1 MPKQGCQKSSRQK
14 SQWWRW
20 YKCLPLVTAIILMWI
35 SVAAAQS
42 PNSVTSDV
50 NQNTQWTLLTGCLV
64 FFMNAGFTML
74 ETGFCRSSSTITVL
88 AKNLIVFAIAT
99 SAFWILGFGF
109 MFGDGNPFIGTNGF
123 LLIGS
128 DNSPLIEDN
137 YQGIFHSLSW
147 ANIPLNAKFFFQLT
161 FAGAAATIVSGAVAE
176 RIKFSAFVTFSF
188 FFVLSYSITGH
199 WVWGDGFLSKLGF
212 RDFAGSTVVHS
223 VGGWAALMGTLF
235 LKQRLGKYRNFA
247 YQERRIAK
255 QTSYYGKKI
264 VSMKPYN
271 LSIAT
276 LGCFI
281 LWLGWFGFNAGS
293 TLTADA
299 EAISH
304 ILLATLMAGAMG
316 GISATFT
323 AWQFYEKPS
332 LSFIINGI
340 LAGCVSI
347 TAPCAFVSIPSAAL
361 IGLCGGFIVVF
372 ATIILDKCQ
381 IDDPVGAVPVH
392 LCCGIWGT
400 LAVGLFSQNPG
411 SYPWYNSVTCPN
423 KAGLFFNLNEG
434 IEQLFAQIIGI
445 ITVGGFTVI
454 FSTLIWLGVS
464 YFICIISPE
473 VKPPYTPLKGL
484 RVSRKEEILGVDNL
498 FTEGE
503 DIMSL
508 KRKRRRR

>member
-1 MPKQGCQKSSRQK
+1 MPKQGYQKSRNHIHR
-14 SQWWRW
+14 WWRW
-20 YKCLPLVTAIILMWI
+20 YKCLPLVTTIILMWI
-35 SVAAAQS
+35 SIAAAAES
-42 PNSVTSDV
+42 SNSVTSDV
-50 NQNTQWTLLTGCLV
+50 SQNTQWTLLTGCLV
-64 FFMNAGFTML
+64 FFMNAGFAML
-74 ETGFCRSSSTITVL
+74 ETGFCRKSSTITIL

-109 MFGDGNPFIGTNGF
+109 MFGDGNPFIGTSGF
-123 LLIGS
+123 VLTP
-128 DNSPLIEDN
+128 DTVFNSLKW
-137 YQGIFHSLSW
+137 S
-147 ANIPLNAKFFFQLT
+147 NIPLNAKFFFQLT

-176 RIKFSAFVTFSF
+176 RIKFGAFVSFSF

-199 WVWGDGFLSKLGF
+199 WVWGGGFLSDLGF

-223 VGGWAALMGTLF
+223 VGGWAALMGTIL
-235 LKQRLGKYRNFA
+235 LKPRLGKYRNFA
-247 YQERRIAK
+247 YKERRIAK
-255 QTSYYGKKI
+255 ETSYYGKKI
-264 VSMKPYN
+264 VSMPPYN

-299 EAISH
+299 NAISH

-340 LAGCVSI
+340 LGGCVSI

-372 ATIILDKCQ
+372 ATIILDQCQ

-400 LAVGLFSQNPG
+400 LSVGLFSLNPNNYSWSELVSG
-411 SYPWYNSVTCPN
+411 PKT
-423 KAGLFFNLNEG
+423 AGLFFGGGLEL
-434 IEQLFAQIIGI
+434 LFAQLVGI
-445 ITVGGFTVI
+445 IAIGGFTVI

-464 YFICIISPE
+464 YFICSISPE
-473 VKPPYTPLKGL
+473 LKPPYTPLKGL
-484 RVSRKEEILGVDNL
+484 RVSRKEEVLGVDNL

-503 DIMSL
+503 EEIMLS